1 MIVYDDCVGVAG
13 GSLVGEDVCV
23 EGAAEVAAVAAAD
36 DRGVLSSWR
45 HGKGFF
51 DSQKSVQQVRSVNS
65 WARWRLWNDESSS
78 WWT

>member
-1 MIVYDDCVGVAG
+1 
-13 GSLVGEDVCV
+13 
-23 EGAAEVAAVAAAD
+23 VAAVAAAD